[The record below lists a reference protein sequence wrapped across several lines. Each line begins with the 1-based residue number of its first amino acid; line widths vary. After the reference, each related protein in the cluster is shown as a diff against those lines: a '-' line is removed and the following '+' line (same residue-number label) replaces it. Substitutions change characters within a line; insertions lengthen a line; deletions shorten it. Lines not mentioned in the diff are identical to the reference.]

1 MRITP
6 YAGHR
11 PRYFPTLAEPGS
23 TLLVDG
29 VTSLLTSVNTSDI
42 SASFPFAHV
51 PDIIGGSISSDLGHV
66 HGPANRLFQ
75 PDMAVPAQELAGSIN
90 DHVRHAGG
98 SSRRQLVRRHRA
110 TFRVHKLG
118 KHRIG
123 RRREPVTAAILSPY
137 ENANP

>member
-42 SASFPFAHV
+42 SASFPFTHV
-51 PDIIGGSISSDLGHV
+51 PDIIGGSLSSDLKHV
-66 HGPANRLFQ
+66 HGQQIDYFSQIWPGRPKN
-75 PDMAVPAQELAGSIN
+75 SIN
-90 DHVRHAGG
+90 DHVRHA
-98 SSRRQLVRRHRA
+98 
-110 TFRVHKLG
+110 
-118 KHRIG
+118 
-123 RRREPVTAAILSPY
+123 
-137 ENANP
+137 

>member
-98 SSRRQLVRRHRA
+98 LISSAAGPPPSRYLPRPQA
-110 TFRVHKLG
+110 G
-118 KHRIG
+118 KTSYR
-123 RRREPVTAAILSPY
+123 TASGARDCGNIIAI
-137 ENANP
+137 